1 MCVFYRT
8 YWLPFSQW
16 SNSSPFSLVS
26 PLPLIE
32 ILEFWLWENSILLL
46 LLFPGSLGL
55 KWKLEYL
62 TCTEENFLEV
72 QKSKENVMVVPLFT
86 FYIAKDKNEIPQPS
100 CSFLGKAVLL
110 AEPFPLFK
118 YFEIC
123 STNTLVKQK
132 WIILKGQNNC
142 QLTSNFENSL
152 VRDLIFTQCVCISVF
167 NVYPLPPL
175 LSVFSLFKNPLYIH
189 AYLYFINRFF
199 GVNSGAFL

>member
-1 MCVFYRT
+1 MVLLNNAGKILDCVFYRT

-46 LLFPGSLGL
+46 LLFLGSLGL

-86 FYIAKDKNEIPQPS
+86 FYIAKDKRMPGYSKRDLGEMAGWPEVRPQPLALS
-100 CSFLGKAVLL
+100 LGSWL
-110 AEPFPLFK
+110 
-118 YFEIC
+118 
-123 STNTLVKQK
+123 TL
-132 WIILKGQNNC
+132 
-142 QLTSNFENSL
+142 
-152 VRDLIFTQCVCISVF
+152 
-167 NVYPLPPL
+167 
-175 LSVFSLFKNPLYIH
+175 H
-189 AYLYFINRFF
+189 AT
-199 GVNSGAFL
+199 